1 MRRLL
6 FFMMLVLLTPIVSA
20 QDTIRVTISSPSTA
34 LQTGQY
40 YDMGI
45 RLDGANDLWLINVEI
60 QYDPTALY
68 IVGTQSGQP
77 FTQTSLFDLGGSVV
91 IRNEA
96 RDNFMRY
103 TISMIAP
110 SPSTSGSD
118 NVATFRV
125 YPLKGGET
133 TLEFIVVEAVRVFIE
148 GEGETRSMTGQ
159 TYLPVAP
166 ENITFTV
173 TGDTVE
179 IPPEATATPLPTPTD
194 LPFVPGSQNN
204 EPTARPTFVTDLQVT
219 ADAPQLVEAPAE
231 GGSNINPILLGLVLV
246 AFAGI
251 GLGVL
256 WFVSQRGKKKR

>member
-6 FFMMLVLLTPIVSA
+6 FFMLLVLFTPLVSA
-20 QDTIRVTISSPSTA
+20 QDTIGVTITSPSTT
-34 LQTGQY
+34 LETGQY

-45 RLDGANDLWLINVEI
+45 RLDNANDLWLINVEI

-103 TISMIAP
+103 TLSMIAP
-110 SPSTSGSD
+110 APSTSGSD
-118 NVATFRV
+118 NVVTFRV
-125 YPLKGGET
+125 YPLKSGET
-133 TLEFIVVEAVRVFIE
+133 TLEFIVVEAVRIFVE
-148 GEGETRSMTGQ
+148 GEGETRNVTGQ

-173 TGDTVE
+173 SGDTVE

-194 LPFVPGSQNN
+194 LPLVAGGQNN
-204 EPTARPTFVTDLQVT
+204 EPTARPTFVTELQVT
-219 ADAPQLVEAPAE
+219 PDAPQLIDVPAE
-231 GGSNINPILLGLVLV
+231 GGTSNTPILLGIVLV

-251 GLGVL
+251 GLGL
-256 WFVSQRGKKKR
+256 LLFLNRRGKKR